1 MFDIE
6 QTPFA
11 NRAIKIDNQVLTKI
25 SVQRFAEMNETE
37 RARMT
42 ELCTAIASEQD
53 SQKMILLVQEL
64 NRLLATKQ
72 ERLNQREAQAS

>member
-6 QTPFA
+6 QTPFT

-37 RARMT
+37 RVRMT

-72 ERLNQREAQAS
+72 ERLNQREAKAS

>member
-1 MFDIE
+1 
-6 QTPFA
+6 
-11 NRAIKIDNQVLTKI
+11 
-25 SVQRFAEMNETE
+25 MNETE

-72 ERLNQREAQAS
+72 ERLNQREAKAS

>member
-6 QTPFA
+6 QTPFT

-42 ELCTAIASEQD
+42 ELCTAIASEQG

-72 ERLNQREAQAS
+72 ERLRR